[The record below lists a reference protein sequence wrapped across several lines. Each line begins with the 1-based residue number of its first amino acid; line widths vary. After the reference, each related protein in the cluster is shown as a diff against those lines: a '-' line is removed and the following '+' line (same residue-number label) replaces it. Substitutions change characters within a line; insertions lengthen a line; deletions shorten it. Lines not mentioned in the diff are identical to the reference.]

1 MAQLVKEAIHRVE
14 SRLEVKNGSFDAIT
28 NQLADLL
35 HYCEF
40 HSIDFN
46 DALEQAKDFVIEEQ
60 SCDYYNMPDG
70 K

>member
-1 MAQLVKEAIHRVE
+1 MAQLVKEAIDRVE
-14 SRLEVKNGSFDAIT
+14 SQLEVKDGSFDGVT